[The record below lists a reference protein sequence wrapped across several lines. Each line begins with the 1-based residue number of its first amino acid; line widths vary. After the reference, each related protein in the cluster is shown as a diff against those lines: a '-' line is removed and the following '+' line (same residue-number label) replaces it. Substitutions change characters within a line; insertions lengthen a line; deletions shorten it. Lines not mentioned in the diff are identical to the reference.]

1 MFRMNKKTLI
11 YTLAILHL
19 IALHYDISSAQDV
32 NVDQEVED
40 EFLAEILAEEQREAE
55 EMAKLEAEMRELEEL
70 KAQHAK
76 MHQNQQ
82 SQKMKPGMNG
92 NRSSM
97 PGANSGGNSNLNDVE
112 EELRKK
118 EAAKAEA
125 ERIERQTAI
134 DEEEK
139 KKAAKLA
146 EEREAKYQAE
156 LLRVKDENM
165 RKKLQRQKRRDG
177 QIVKRI
183 LRNSTNERHYAVLGL
198 KCKWGEIPFGPFKF
212 CSVSPAEIKRAYRI
226 RAREVHPDKNRDGR
240 ANEAFDALE
249 RSASLLMDPSK
260 KKNYD
265 MILAHQRKMA
275 LGKAF
280 ETLENGWKAV
290 RTIFKL
296 LGPFATP
303 IAILLAL
310 II

>member
-1 MFRMNKKTLI
+1 MFCMNKKTLI
-11 YTLAILHL
+11 YTLAFLLL
-19 IALHYDISSAQDV
+19 IALLNDRSSAQDV

-97 PGANSGGNSNLNDVE
+97 SGANSGGKSNLNDVE

-125 ERIERQTAI
+125 ERIERQAAI

-156 LLRVKDENM
+156 LERIKDENM

-183 LRNSTNERHYAVLGL
+183 LRNSINERHYAVLGL
-198 KCKWGEIPFGPFKF
+198 KCKWGEISFGPFKF
-212 CSVSPAEIKRAYRI
+212 CSVSPAEVKRAYRT

-260 KKNYD
+260 KKKYD
-265 MILAHQRKMA
+265 MILAHQRKVV

-280 ETLENGWKAV
+280 DTLENGWKAV
-290 RTIFKL
+290 RTVFKL